1 MKSFDQ
7 YLCLDLSCTLLHQH
21 AQGTSYTS
29 KSTHKYMQH
38 APATNFVS
46 NHRKINI
53 ESDATIH
60 QNQTKLWRSLEDE
73 RDFDTFGDLD
83 AARSVRLA
91 AFPRDSRED
100 LTSLDAD
107 RGNDAAE
114 LRFEEEDRRRD
125 VSASPTSIA
134 SISSEGS
141 PASTSLSV

>member
-1 MKSFDQ
+1 
-7 YLCLDLSCTLLHQH
+7 
-21 AQGTSYTS
+21 
-29 KSTHKYMQH
+29 MQQ
-38 APATNFVS
+38 APATSFAS
-46 NHRKINI
+46 NHRKNNLK
-53 ESDATIH
+53 SDGAIH

-83 AARSVRLA
+83 AARSMRLA

-125 VSASPTSIA
+125 ESASPPSIA

-141 PASTSLSV
+141 PASTSLSVWGVCGKARFRPKHRRGKKSVQR